1 MRYTDSTIR
10 YTNHTTS
17 LGTNENIVDGNMD
30 ELHEI
35 ADQTHGN
42 ESDSSSG
49 GSLSELYP

>member
-1 MRYTDSTIR
+1 MNTTILR
-10 YTNHTTS
+10 RMTTRTLS
-17 LGTNENIVDGNMD
+17 TNENIVDGNMD

-42 ESDSSSG
+42 ESDSGSG